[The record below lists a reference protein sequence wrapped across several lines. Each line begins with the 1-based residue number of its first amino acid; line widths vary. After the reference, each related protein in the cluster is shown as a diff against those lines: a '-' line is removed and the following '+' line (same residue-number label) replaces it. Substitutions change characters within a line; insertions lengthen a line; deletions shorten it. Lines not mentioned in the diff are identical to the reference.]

1 MTSTTIILWAGFCHS
16 IADSIANGKGSN
28 RQVSRE
34 SKTRIAKDLANEIYS
49 TCKTFRECYSI
60 CETFRESIP
69 YIINSFWKSMIRGIF
84 RECNSI
90 SFETFRES
98 ISLNIS
104 LSWNLGQHGFAE
116 IKLMSLV
123 AVNNQNN
130 NDWLNDWRWN
140 SWNRVHQ
147 PEFQILW
154 LQSCHWFMWKVYN
167 IWSFD

>member
-1 MTSTTIILWAGFCHS
+1 MKFIRLAKHFANVIPFARHSANQFRIINSFWKSMIRG
-16 IADSIANGKGSN
+16 I
-28 RQVSRE
+28 
-34 SKTRIAKDLANEIYS
+34 
-49 TCKTFRECYSI
+49 FRECNSI
-60 CETFRESIP
+60 SFETFRESIP

-140 SWNRVHQ
+140 S
-147 PEFQILW
+147 
-154 LQSCHWFMWKVYN
+154 
-167 IWSFD
+167 